1 MHCHPEVPPPSGAG
15 SLPECRP
22 ASGAGDEIAAL
33 RPIRA
38 ILGRT
43 DYWRLNEHRRRYE
56 SLGSP
61 LLLRLARLIRAKML
75 DATVVDPDQLPPD
88 AVTGASLVTFAIG
101 QRRETRLL
109 YHFDYAD
116 HRRNQLHVGTF
127 PGVTL
132 IGMRVG
138 QRMRLLDGSGV
149 AAGEVRVLAVEPDSA
164 TGGPAFS

>member
-1 MHCHPEVPPPSGAG
+1 MHCHPEVPQPLGAG
-15 SLPECRP
+15 NLPDRHL
-22 ASGAGDEIAAL
+22 AAATDDVAAL

-61 LLLRLARLIRAKML
+61 LLMRLARLIRAKML

-88 AVTGASLVTFAIG
+88 VVTGTSLVTFAIG
-101 QRRETRLL
+101 RRQETRLL
-109 YHFDYAD
+109 YHFDYED

-149 AAGEVRVLAVEPDSA
+149 AGEVRVLAVGPDSA
-164 TGGPAFS
+164 TDGPAFG